1 MVNKGPTIFDVLTIF
16 YDDSS
21 WDMTQWRSNRVYSAH
36 GPSAVRAQNLP
47 DVVFIQDKS
56 PISAKNRFRVNI
68 YFSLPWME
76 LALRSSN
83 VSLAWIQSPWHLEF
97 CFPPSCC
104 QLSDD
109 KLYAAAESLSKQYDT
124 DISSAFPSQFSFC
137 SCFRSQLSTKS
148 TILEVAHL
156 LLIDYHVLSST
167 FSDVSTA

>member
-1 MVNKGPTIFDVLTIF
+1 MFLTIF

-83 VSLAWIQSPWHLEF
+83 VSLAWIQSPYDIWNSVSLHLAVSF
-97 CFPPSCC
+97 LTINCTQQPNHYQSSMTLIFR
-104 QLSDD
+104 QLS
-109 KLYAAAESLSKQYDT
+109 LVS
-124 DISSAFPSQFSFC
+124 
-137 SCFRSQLSTKS
+137 FRSVRVFVHSCRPSLPFWKLP
-148 TILEVAHL
+148 ICC
-156 LLIDYHVLSST
+156 
-167 FSDVSTA
+167 